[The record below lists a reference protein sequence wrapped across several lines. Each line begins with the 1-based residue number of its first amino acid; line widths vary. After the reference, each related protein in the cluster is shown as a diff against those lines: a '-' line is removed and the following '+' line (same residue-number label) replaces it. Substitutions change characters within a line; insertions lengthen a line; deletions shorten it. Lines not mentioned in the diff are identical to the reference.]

1 MAAFSVSQ
9 LRWNDTNKAEMI
21 STPMTVLVRE
31 GNDDDDDDSDDDD
44 NDGISRAMA
53 ERVLSIVG
61 K

>member
-1 MAAFSVSQ
+1 
-9 LRWNDTNKAEMI
+9 MI
-21 STPMTVLVRE
+21 NTPMTVLVRE